1 MKYFRCC
8 LRLVFLALLT
18 ACLAV
23 QVARGDDTKPK
34 SVPPSAAPSFEKDIR
49 PLFAAK
55 CFRCHGSEVQ
65 KGELALDTK
74 ERILKGGEGGEIL
87 VARNAE
93 ESRLYEMVR
102 KGEMPSDKKNPF
114 TEKETELLRR
124 WIESGAKFGST
135 GETAAKVTEHDVLP
149 SLLLRCTA
157 CHGRNKQEGG
167 LDLRTRESILKGG
180 KSGPSIVPGKPAE
193 SLLVKRVVAEEMP
206 PHKRLIEAAVK
217 PMEPAEL
224 EKIRTWIA
232 QGANP
237 SPDEPDLAGT
247 ADDPLVRPQDKDFWS
262 FKPPAAVKTPTSPFL
277 GQASNFID
285 SFIHQKLQQNNL
297 TPAPE
302 APPLVLLRRA
312 YFDLTGLPPTPEE
325 AQAFLT
331 DAARSPD
338 AFERLVERLLAS
350 PRYGERWGRHWLDVA
365 GYADCEGRREQHLP
379 RPYAWRYRDYVIRAF
394 NADKPYDRFL
404 IEQLAGDDLADYE
417 HGEIS
422 QEMEDNLVA
431 TAFLRMA
438 PDPTW
443 ANLTGFVPDRLEVL
457 ADEMDVLGSG
467 VMGLTFKC
475 ARCHTHKFDPIPQR
489 DYYRLLAIFKGAYDE
504 HDWLRPE
511 IKGFGGAYSA
521 GPGERHLP
529 FVNSRERQTWE
540 AENVRINAEVAKL
553 KAERTDANAAETDKQ
568 VQALEA
574 QRRPEPRLMAL
585 WDRGEPSPTY
595 VYRRGN
601 YLTAGTLVYPG
612 VPAVLTNGNA
622 GFHIQPPWPGAKS
635 TGRRLAFA
643 KWLTQ
648 PEQPLTSRVF
658 VNRLWKHHFGQGI
671 VKSLGNF
678 GKTGD
683 KPTHPE
689 LVDTLAVE
697 LVRQSWSPKALHRKM
712 LLSSTWRQSSAITPD
727 AESRDADG
735 RWLSHMPLR
744 RLEAEPLRDSIL
756 FVAGEL
762 DETRFGPAEPVRV
775 QGDGLVLT
783 GKRRSIYVQ
792 QLRKQPPSLLESFD
806 LPAMN
811 PNCLQRSESLV
822 ATQALHLMNDASVR
836 ALSEKLAEQI
846 LRETVGG
853 GWTEPERL
861 YWIIL
866 SRPPTPAEQQLLT
879 ASLEKLT
886 IAWEQELTATGL
898 EKTSARR
905 LALATVC
912 HTLLNSA
919 DFLYV
924 D

>member
-1 MKYFRCC
+1 M
-8 LRLVFLALLT
+8 
-18 ACLAV
+18 
-23 QVARGDDTKPK
+23 
-34 SVPPSAAPSFEKDIR
+34 
-49 PLFAAK
+49 
-55 CFRCHGSEVQ
+55 Q
-65 KGELALDTK
+65 KGELALNST
-74 ERILKGGEGGEIL
+74 ERLLKGGEGGEIL
-87 VARNAE
+87 VPGKPE
-93 ESRLYEMVR
+93 ESRLYELVL

-114 TEKETELLRR
+114 TEKETELLKR
-124 WIESGAKFGST
+124 WIEEGAKFGSG
-135 GETAAKVTEHDVLP
+135 GEAAAKLTEHDVLP
-149 SLLLRCTA
+149 IFLLRCTA

-167 LDLRTRESILKGG
+167 LDLRSRESILKGG
-180 KSGPSIVPGKPAE
+180 KSGPVIVLGKPAE
-193 SLLVKRVVAEEMP
+193 SLLVKRVATGEMP
-206 PHKRLIEAAVK
+206 PHKRLVEAAVK
-217 PMEPAEL
+217 PMEPDEL
-224 EKIRTWIA
+224 EKIKAWIK
-232 QGANP
+232 QGAP
-237 SPDEPDLAGT
+237 QAAEEPDLAGT
-247 ADDPLVRPQDKDFWS
+247 PEDPLLRPEDKDFWS
-262 FKPPAAVKTPTSPFL
+262 FKPPMAARISAGSVSSK
-277 GQASNFID
+277 AHNFID
-285 SFIHQKLQQNNL
+285 SFVQQKLQEQKL
-297 TPAPE
+297 APSPE
-302 APPLVLLRRA
+302 ASPLTLLRRA
-312 YFDLTGLPPTPEE
+312 HFDLTGLPPTPEE
-325 AQAFLT
+325 AAAFLSESKN
-331 DAARSPD
+331 SPD
-338 AFERLVERLLAS
+338 AIERLIDRLLAS

-379 RPYAWRYRDYVIRAF
+379 RPFAWRYRDYVIRAF

-404 IEQLAGDDLADYE
+404 LEQLAGDELADYE
-417 HGEIS
+417 HAAEIT
-422 QEMEDNLVA
+422 QELEDNLVA

-521 GPGERHLP
+521 GPGERYLP
-529 FVNSRERQTWE
+529 FVSTRERSAWL
-540 AENVRINAEVAKL
+540 AEKARIDAEIAKL
-553 KAERTDANAAETDKQ
+553 KADAATAETDGKIK
-568 VQALEA
+568 ALEA
-574 QRRPEPRLMAL
+574 QRQPEPRLMAL

-601 YLTAGTLVYPG
+601 YQNPGTLVRPG

-622 GFHIQPPWPGAKS
+622 GFAIEPPWPGAKS

-648 PEQPLTSRVF
+648 PEQPLTARVF

-689 LVDTLAVE
+689 LLDTLAVE
-697 LVRQSWSPKALHRKM
+697 LVRQNWSPKALHRKM
-712 LLSSTWRQSSAITPD
+712 LLSHTWRQSSAVTP
-727 AESRDADG
+727 ESQSLDADG

-744 RLEAEPLRDSIL
+744 RMEAEPLRDTL
-756 FVAGEL
+756 QYVAGEL
-762 DETRFGPAEPVRV
+762 DETRFGPAESVRV
-775 QGDGLVLT
+775 QPDGLVLS

-792 QLRKQPPSLLESFD
+792 QLRKQPASLLESFD

-811 PNCLQRSESLV
+811 PNCLERSESLV
-822 ATQALHLMNDASVR
+822 STQALHLMNDASVR
-836 ALSEKLAEQI
+836 VLSEKLAEQI

-853 GWTEPERL
+853 GYTEPERL
-861 YWIIL
+861 YLIVL
-866 SRPPTPAEQQLLT
+866 SRLPSATEHQLLT

-886 IAWEQELTATGL
+886 RAWELELAATGQ
-898 EKTSARR
+898 EKSQAHKR
-905 LALATVC
+905 ALATAC
-912 HTLLNSA
+912 HTLFNSA

>member
-1 MKYFRCC
+1 M
-8 LRLVFLALLT
+8 AT
-18 ACLAV
+18 TQAAEI
-23 QVARGDDTKPK
+23 
-34 SVPPSAAPSFEKDIR
+34 APSFEKDIR
-49 PLFAAK
+49 PLFATK

-65 KGELALDTK
+65 KGELALHTR
-74 ERILKGGEGGEIL
+74 ERIEKGGEGGEIL
-87 VARNAE
+87 VPGKAE
-93 ESRLYEMVR
+93 ESRLYELVLM
-102 KGEMPSDKKNPF
+102 GEMPSDKKNPF
-114 TEKETELLRR
+114 TEKETDLLRK
-124 WIESGAKFGST
+124 WIESGAKFESG
-135 GETAAKVTEHDVLP
+135 GEVAAKVTEHDVLP
-149 SLLLRCTA
+149 ILLLRCTA
-157 CHGRNKQEGG
+157 CHGRNKQEGA
-167 LDLRTRESILKGG
+167 LDLRTRDSILKGG
-180 KSGPSIVPGKPAE
+180 KSGPAIVPGKSME
-193 SLLVKRVVAEEMP
+193 SLLVKRVAAEEMP

-217 PMEPAEL
+217 PMEPEEL
-224 EKIRTWIA
+224 KKIEAWIV
-232 QGANP
+232 QGALP
-237 SPDEPDLAGT
+237 SPAEPDLAGL
-247 ADDPLVRPQDKDFWS
+247 ADDPLVRPQDKEFWS
-262 FKPPAAVKTPTSPFL
+262 FKPPLAAKIPLVGWDSSPVLVKDGTGVPSYK
-277 GQASNFID
+277 ANNFID
-285 SFIHQKLQQNNL
+285 AFVQHKLQQNNL
-297 TPAPE
+297 APAPE
-302 APPLVLLRRA
+302 AAPLALLRRV
-312 YFDLTGLPPTPEE
+312 YFDLTGLPPTPDE
-325 AQAFLT
+325 AQAFVN
-331 DAARSPD
+331 DAKQTPD

-394 NADKPYDRFL
+394 NSDKPYDRFL
-404 IEQLAGDDLADYE
+404 MEQLAGDELADYE
-417 HGEIS
+417 HAAEIS

-511 IKGFGGAYSA
+511 IKGLGGAYSA
-521 GPGERHLP
+521 GPGERLLP
-529 FVNSRERQTWE
+529 FVASRERQAWQGDNSRID
-540 AENVRINAEVAKL
+540 AEIAKL
-553 KAERTDANAAETDKQ
+553 KADPKTAETDGKIK
-568 VQALEA
+568 ALEA
-574 QRRPEPRLMAL
+574 QRQPEPRLMAL

-601 YLTAGTLVYPG
+601 YQNPGTLVHPG
-612 VPAVLTNGNA
+612 VPAVLTSGNA
-622 GFHIQPPWPGAKS
+622 GFAIEPPRPGAKS

-643 KWLTQ
+643 KWLTL

-658 VNRLWKHHFGQGI
+658 ANRLWKHHFGQGI

-689 LVDTLAVE
+689 LLDTLAVE
-697 LVRQSWSPKALHRKM
+697 LMRQKWSPKALHRKM
-712 LLSSTWRQSSAITPD
+712 LLSSTWRQSSAVTPE

-735 RWLSHMPLR
+735 RLLSHMPLQ
-744 RLEAEPLRDSIL
+744 RLEAEPLRDSLL

-762 DETRFGPAEPVRV
+762 DETAFGPAEPVRV
-775 QGDGLVLT
+775 QSDGLVLA

-822 ATQALHLMNDASVR
+822 STQALHLMNDASVR
-836 ALSEKLAEQI
+836 ALTEKLAEQI
-846 LRETVGG
+846 LGETVGG
-853 GWTEPERL
+853 GYTEPERL
-861 YWIIL
+861 YWIVL
-866 SRPPTPAEQQLLT
+866 SRPPSAAEHELLT

-886 IAWEQELTATGL
+886 IAWEQELAATGL
-898 EKTSARR
+898 DKSSARR
-905 LALATVC
+905 LALATAC